1 VSSCGPDCTCDACMA
16 STWLDR
22 GKRLA
27 AVLEQLNAQHL
38 GSIARA
44 YLPPFERFLFDAQIA
59 RRQRVAASVVTWRDP
74 VLRPWERISADDAAV
89 LLVGVFFD
97 APERVLFLLTLR
109 AERQRAAQQREV
121 QAAHE
126 RQQMG
131 AIRA

>member
-1 VSSCGPDCTCDACMA
+1 MSSCATGCTCDACNA
-16 STWLDR
+16 STWAER
-22 GKRLA
+22 AERLA
-27 AVLEQLNAQHL
+27 AELRESNMFWL
-38 GSIARA
+38 GSGARA
-44 YLPPFERFLFDAQIA
+44 YLPPFERFLFDAQLA

-74 VLRPWERISADDAAV
+74 VLRPWERMSADDAAV